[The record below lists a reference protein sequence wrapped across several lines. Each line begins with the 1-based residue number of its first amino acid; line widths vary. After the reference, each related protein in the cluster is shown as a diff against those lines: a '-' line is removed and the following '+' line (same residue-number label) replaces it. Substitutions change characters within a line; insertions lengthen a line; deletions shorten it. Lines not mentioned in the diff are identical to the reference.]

1 MNPMQ
6 YALNEIRQRIPV
18 QLLQQGFPS
27 LGTGFDNTV
36 VSLDERI
43 RSTVLETRVITD
55 INLLGGTEANLP
67 LSSAT
72 VDRVDDFTYVYRL
85 DDRATQG
92 RHVTQVFNLGYGPY
106 GVFGSGAIGSTY
118 GNNTINQ
125 MTQNINNASM
135 GITLV
140 STSHLSL
147 IGHNT
152 FMVRFP
158 GVPANYIGGDRTLWV
173 RCRIADDGYLSSIRP
188 NAYPV
193 FADLC
198 VLAVKAYLYNSLAIS
213 IDEGAIR
220 TGQVLGVIREMLWN
234 MQEAESLYQEARRK
248 WQGVA
253 VAQDPIQYRNFL
265 SLQIRR

>member
-6 YALNEIRQRIPV
+6 YALNEIRQRIPL
-18 QLLQQGFPS
+18 QLLQMGFPS
-27 LGTGFDNTV
+27 LGTNFDNTV
-36 VSLDERI
+36 MSLDERI
-43 RSTVLETRVITD
+43 RSTVLEARVITD
-55 INLLGGTEANLP
+55 VNLLGGTEVNLP

-72 VDRVDDFTYVYRL
+72 VDCVDDSTYVYRL

-92 RHVTQVFNLGYGPY
+92 RQVTQVFNLGYGPY
-106 GVFGSGAIGSTY
+106 GIY
-118 GNNTINQ
+118 GNGAVGSYRNNTLNQ

-135 GITLV
+135 GITPV
-140 STSHLSL
+140 ATSHLSL

-158 GVPANYIGGDRTLWV
+158 GVPSNYIGGDRTLWV

-188 NAYPV
+188 NAYPT
-193 FADLC
+193 FGNLC
-198 VLAVKAYLYNSLAIS
+198 VLAVKAYLYNNLAIS

-234 MQEAESLYQEARRK
+234 MQEAEQLYQEARRD
-248 WQGVA
+248 WQAVA
-253 VAQDPIQYRNFL
+253 VAQDPDQYRNFL
-265 SLQIRR
+265 RLQVRH